1 MENRRK
7 RTSREKLE
15 IVLEGL
21 ASENGIAEVCR
32 RHGIAATQFY
42 LWKKQLLGSAD
53 RIFSRKREKVSRK
66 EERLDEENARLK
78 SVIAEITAENLDLKK
93 TLGD

>member
-1 MENRRK
+1 MEKRRA
-7 RTSREKLE
+7 RTAREKLE

-21 ASENGIAEVCR
+21 SSEKGIAEVCR

-53 RIFSRKREKVSRK
+53 RVFGRKREKRSRK
-66 EERLDEENARLK
+66 EEKLGEENARLK